1 MTIPYEVWGSLCF
14 LLGFLG
20 RASWDRFGDDH
31 DDDQDEEETEEDSE

>member
-20 RASWDRFGDDH
+20 RASWDRFGTDDV
-31 DDDQDEEETEEDSE
+31 QEEEETEEGSE